1 MFYLKMNYMI
11 EDKIKFIES
20 EFNSYYKEVRNSSYY
35 IFELTYGLSDVA
47 SEDLNF
53 SKFWTHEYL
62 YRMYNL
68 LCVYFELL
76 QLNNY
81 LEKFKKEFEDI
92 ILDIDKATKISSLLF
107 KHGDTD
113 EDLLLLIEWKKFL
126 APFSF
131 YWENEKKEN
140 NKLISLLESTNEIL
154 KITKTKVK
162 KEEDINSIIRE
173 IVELYY
179 EEVSAFSE
187 GYFRHKFKNYRPD
200 VIIGE
205 INTSIEYKLIRQ
217 NSDIGAKMDEL
228 LIDAKRY
235 VDNPFNKDCIA
246 VFCLSAKITKN
257 KKQINEDWKKMLFPK
272 NWKLVIITDVV
283 IE

>member
-1 MFYLKMNYMI
+1 MIDKWTMI
-11 EDKIKFIES
+11 EDKIKFIEN
-20 EFNSYYKEVRNSSYY
+20 EFNSYYKEVRNSSNH
-35 IFELTYGLSDVA
+35 IFDVVYGISDVDND
-47 SEDLNF
+47 DLEF

-76 QLNNY
+76 QLHDY
-81 LEKFKKEFEDI
+81 LKKFKEKFEHIVLYEKE
-92 ILDIDKATKISSLLF
+92 ATKISTILLS
-107 KHGDTD
+107 HGDTD
-113 EDLLLLIEWKKFL
+113 EDLFLLIEWKKFL
-126 APFSF
+126 VPFSF

-140 NKLISLLESTNEIL
+140 SKLISLLESTNEIL
-154 KITKTKVK
+154 KITKTKVR

-179 EEVSAFSE
+179 GEVLAFSE

-205 INTSIEYKLIRQ
+205 LNTSIEYKLIRQ
-217 NSDIGAKMDEL
+217 NNDIGTKMDEL
-228 LIDAKRY
+228 LVDAKRY

-246 VFCLSAKITKN
+246 VFCLSTKITKT

-272 NWKLVIITDVV
+272 NWRLLIITDVI